1 MEQADPCARF
11 DVDGPTV
18 AEGMADVFGVD
29 DDAVVRAVIDADDK
43 AISRETIVS
52 LPKRWRFY

>member
-1 MEQADPCARF
+1 
-11 DVDGPTV
+11 
-18 AEGMADVFGVD
+18 MADVFGVD